1 MTPNHG
7 RPLVIHYNK
16 FGLIN
21 RASLSPPPCH
31 LNNGHGQTQV
41 PPPLR
46 DRAGTSDCTTKH
58 RHRGFV
64 PIQQNQR
71 PDTKNTNV
79 LRLVPGSSSNS
90 TPFVFRGCCYTIKI
104 AIWRNFQTVP
114 KKWNFAILMHQI
126 GSTNRF
132 YHNQGHY
139 CPIDYHTVVDFPR
152 GHSWPRYHA
161 GTS

>member
-7 RPLVIHYNK
+7 RPSPLVIHYNK

-79 LRLVPGSSSNS
+79 LRLVPGLSSNS
-90 TPFVFRGCCYTIKI
+90 TPFVPSGCYYTIKI

-114 KKWNFAILMHQI
+114 KKWTLQFWCIRLEVQI
-126 GSTNRF
+126 GFITTKGIIA
-132 YHNQGHY
+132 QLT
-139 CPIDYHTVVDFPR
+139 ITL
-152 GHSWPRYHA
+152 
-161 GTS
+161 